1 MWDGKFLGAGC
12 RNRDFSRAALFH
24 EPTYSSTRACWV
36 HPSPRHPSAPRV
48 AVWMRKAPRL
58 AMRAEPLSQDAP
70 AQHPDLG
77 AGLGPLVKEHTDA
90 NTQLSRRNLF

>member
-1 MWDGKFLGAGC
+1 
-12 RNRDFSRAALFH
+12 
-24 EPTYSSTRACWV
+24 
-36 HPSPRHPSAPRV
+36 
-48 AVWMRKAPRL
+48 MRKAPRL